1 MSLSVRDHTQYSV
14 PLGVLRT
21 LATKPR
27 LEREGKGEERKAIP
41 SVSLSFSLPA
51 DFFYPFFATW
61 VKVATRLRSF

>member
-1 MSLSVRDHTQYSV
+1 MSQSVRDHTQYSV

-27 LEREGKGEERKAIP
+27 LEREGKGAERKAIP
-41 SVSLSFSLPA
+41 SVSLSFSLLA
-51 DFFYPFFATW
+51 DFYPFFATW